1 MRTVSISEFKSKC
14 LGMVDE
20 VARTGETL
28 VLTKRG
34 REVARVVPV
43 EPPASLLHTVEVLVS
58 DDELVA
64 PTGEA
69 WDVDRADLAEPP
81 SL

>member
-20 VARTGETL
+20 VARTGEVI

-34 REVARVVPV
+34 EVIARVVPA
-43 EPPASLLHTVEVLVS
+43 EPPASLLHSVEVLVS
-58 DDELVA
+58 DDELVS
-64 PTGEA
+64 PSGDV
-69 WDVDRADLAEPP
+69 WDADRDQLAG
-81 SL
+81 